1 MKTKEIN
8 VGNIVGLNSYELAVK
23 TGKFDGTLEEYIA
36 KEQETYDKMIEY
48 ADAIKADM
56 ESILTSLTS
65 STVGL
70 SEVVVARSTYKTLGE
85 RLNATDKELEI
96 ILDRLNDALSN
107 AEHISVTG
115 MDKNVEMRN
124 NGVMIQWKYSGYT
137 KWNDLI
143 AVDEMIPNLKIGEVS
158 TVEPGEDA
166 KVKLTGT
173 KNNPLL
179 NLSLPRGKDGIEGG
193 AILDIYRNS
202 DGDVIARIKNP
213 DKDEETSRNNN
224 VDYIVP
230 VFKIGKVETLPYDRE
245 AYVTITGTPTNPE
258 LNFGIPAGKPTK
270 VTRGRIGEDGLLE
283 FDVD

>member
-70 SEVVVARSTYKTLGE
+70 SEVVVARSTYKTLGA

-213 DKDEETSRNNN
+213 DKDEETSRNDN

-230 VFKIGKVETLPYDRE
+230 VFKIGKVETLPYDQK

>member
-36 KEQETYDKMIEY
+36 KEQETYNKMIEY

-65 STVGL
+65 STVGM

-85 RLNATDKELEI
+85 RLNATDKEIEI

-143 AVDEMIPNLKIGEVS
+143 AVDEMTPNLKIGEVS

-173 KNNPLL
+173 KNNPVL
-179 NLSLPRGKDGIEGG
+179 NLALPRGKDGIEGG

-213 DKDEETSRNNN
+213 DKDEETSRYNN

-230 VFKIGKVETLPYDRE
+230 VFKIGKVETLPYDAE

-258 LNFGIPAGKPTK
+258 LNFGIPVGKPTK
-270 VTRGRIGEDGLLE
+270 LSRGRIGNDGLLE
-283 FDVD
+283 FDVE